1 MRRRSQKDERTPP
14 AVDGWKPDE
23 LNLRRREVTAAEK
36 NTKAQKWIQSAQ
48 GFSVVVALA
57 STIVALY
64 AAPESA
70 SAANSAAQISEQ
82 QTDEAQ
88 LASAISSFDAG
99 NSSTRATRLVLA
111 ARDMQQILSLPP
123 SAEQGQRDA
132 LGDYST
138 LLDALSIY
146 LRSHGARSTA
156 PLASVTGYPR
166 LPRSIQRK
174 LSTMLAYLR
183 MKDRP
188 SSP

>member
-1 MRRRSQKDERTPP
+1 MDPVRSRVLRGRCAGVNNRSALCCPQKC
-14 AVDGWKPDE
+14 
-23 LNLRRREVTAAEK
+23 LC
-36 NTKAQKWIQSAQ
+36 
-48 GFSVVVALA
+48 
-57 STIVALY
+57 
-64 AAPESA
+64 
-70 SAANSAAQISEQ
+70 ANSAAQISEQ

-146 LRSHGARSTA
+146 LRSHGPRSTRA
-156 PLASVTGYPR
+156 FGIGYGIPPAATIDTAEALNDVGVLADER
-166 LPRSIQRK
+166 QAIQS
-174 LSTMLAYLR
+174 LN
-183 MKDRP
+183 KD
-188 SSP
+188 